1 MLEQQEATR
10 ISYLQ
15 KLAATTAKRQGNF
28 LESVMAQKKQREQRF
43 ENQTQIYVERL
54 EKAQLDRFNSEK
66 ESKRMRNDQMIK
78 VLAEQQAEM
87 RLRAQREFEEEKT
100 NVLFIL
106 NQDKAFAEKE
116 ALKKSQTIDK
126 ALQNAKFIKMQQEE
140 QRKDSGRMNM

>member
-1 MLEQQEATR
+1 
-10 ISYLQ
+10 
-15 KLAATTAKRQGNF
+15 
-28 LESVMAQKKQREQRF
+28 
-43 ENQTQIYVERL
+43 
-54 EKAQLDRFNSEK
+54 
-66 ESKRMRNDQMIK
+66 MRNDQMIK

-87 RLRAQREFEEEKT
+87 RLRAQREFEEEKK

>member
-106 NQDKAFAEKE
+106 N
-116 ALKKSQTIDK
+116 
-126 ALQNAKFIKMQQEE
+126 
-140 QRKDSGRMNM
+140 